1 MPYIPEDERDTAI
14 HTPKSAGQLN
24 YAITQLLVGY
34 AEREG
39 LCYQTINDI
48 VGAMEC
54 CKSEFYRRVVIPYE
68 EAKREDNGDVYG
80 GLV

>member
-1 MPYIPEDERDTAI
+1 MPYIHQDERDSAI
-14 HTPKSAGQLN
+14 HTPRSAGQLN

-68 EAKREDNGDVYG
+68 DAKRKENGDVYG
-80 GLV
+80 DLV

>member
-1 MPYIPEDERDTAI
+1 MPYIPQDERDSAI
-14 HTPKSAGQLN
+14 HTPRSAGQLN

-48 VGAMEC
+48 VGAIEC
-54 CKSEFYRRVVIPYE
+54 SKAEFYRRVAADYE
-68 EAKREDNGDVYG
+68 DAKCKDNGDVYG
-80 GLV
+80 DPV